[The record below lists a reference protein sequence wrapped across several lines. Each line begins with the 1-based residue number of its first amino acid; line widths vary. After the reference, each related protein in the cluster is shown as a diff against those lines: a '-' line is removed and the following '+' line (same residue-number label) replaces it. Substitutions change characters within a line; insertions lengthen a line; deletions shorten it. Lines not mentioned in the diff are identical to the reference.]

1 MVYVSVVS
9 GVIIL
14 VSKQGRCVAAL
25 CWRARSRGRASIFFL
40 LQLTPRGT
48 ETMYGGTDG
57 GAGEYTINVY
67 VYHRST
73 STTTTAKLPLL
84 PMIHIEGR
92 TGRVDPDETEND
104 DENGCSAARWGEKVT
119 LGRS

>member
-25 CWRARSRGRASIFFL
+25 CWRARSRGRASIFFFFFSAANP
-40 LQLTPRGT
+40 QG
-48 ETMYGGTDG
+48 YGDYVLRDGHG

-67 VYHRST
+67 VYHR
-73 STTTTAKLPLL
+73 TTTAKLPLL

>member
-67 VYHRST
+67 VYHR
-73 STTTTAKLPLL
+73 TTTAKLPLL

-92 TGRVDPDETEND
+92 TYGTGRPRRDRKRRRKWMQCCAM
-104 DENGCSAARWGEKVT
+104 G
-119 LGRS
+119 

>member
-1 MVYVSVVS
+1 MCAWCRGSSFWFPNRAVVLLLYA
-9 GVIIL
+9 GEPV
-14 VSKQGRCVAAL
+14 VAGAL
-25 CWRARSRGRASIFFL
+25 PFFFL

-73 STTTTAKLPLL
+73 TTNYHYPPHDT
-84 PMIHIEGR
+84 H
-92 TGRVDPDETEND
+92 
-104 DENGCSAARWGEKVT
+104 
-119 LGRS
+119 

>member
-1 MVYVSVVS
+1 MVYVCVVS

-25 CWRARSRGRASIFFL
+25 CWRARSRGRASIFFAAANP
-40 LQLTPRGT
+40 QG
-48 ETMYGGTDG
+48 YGGTDG

-67 VYHRST
+67 VYHR
-73 STTTTAKLPLL
+73 TTTAKLPLL

-92 TGRVDPDETEND
+92 TYGTGRPRRDRKRRRKWMQCCAM
-104 DENGCSAARWGEKVT
+104 G
-119 LGRS
+119 

>member
-1 MVYVSVVS
+1 MMVYVSVVS

-67 VYHRST
+67 VYH
-73 STTTTAKLPLL
+73 LL
-84 PMIHIEGR
+84 LLLNYHYSP
-92 TGRVDPDETEND
+92 
-104 DENGCSAARWGEKVT
+104 
-119 LGRS
+119 